1 MTEDDKVLEISRI
14 LTEWN
19 PLGAR
24 AATVEDLNDYETEA
38 WDILWTM
45 NLHGDTVKKAV
56 TVVLQQA
63 FNIELDDFELEC
75 HSKRIASLLETA
87 HSPPVNL
94 LMPQPDPEALTD
106 EDYDFLE

>member
-19 PLGAR
+19 PLGDR
-24 AATVEDLNDYETEA
+24 AASVEDLNDYETEA
-38 WDILWTM
+38 GEILWAM
-45 NLHGDTVKKAV
+45 DLHGDTVKMAV
-56 TVVLQQA
+56 TMVLEQA

-75 HSKRIASLLETA
+75 YSKRIESLLETT
-87 HSPPVNL
+87 HSPTVNL

-106 EDYDFLE
+106 EH